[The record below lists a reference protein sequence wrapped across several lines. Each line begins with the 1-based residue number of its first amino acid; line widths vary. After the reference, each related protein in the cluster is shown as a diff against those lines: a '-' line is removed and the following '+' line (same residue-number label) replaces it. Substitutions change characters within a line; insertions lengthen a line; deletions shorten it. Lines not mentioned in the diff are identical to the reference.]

1 MFTTIYY
8 FSGLQCGEEAVPS
21 VTQCMCYS
29 PLTKLKDEI
38 TRIII
43 NVEIHI
49 LFPND
54 LKFRRI
60 SQRRRKRTQSKT
72 KVFITQEKK
81 SNIGL
86 KRDNSCFCVMTNNLS
101 NVSSISS
108 HVFLY
113 GIPCI
118 N

>member
-1 MFTTIYY
+1 
-8 FSGLQCGEEAVPS
+8 
-21 VTQCMCYS
+21 MCHQAEGY
-29 PLTKLKDEI
+29 
-38 TRIII
+38 
-43 NVEIHI
+43 N
-49 LFPND
+49 

-60 SQRRRKRTQSKT
+60 SQRRRTRTQNKT
-72 KVFITQEKK
+72 KLFNTQGKK

-86 KRDNSCFCVMTNNLS
+86 YRDNSCFCVMANNLS

>member
-1 MFTTIYY
+1 M
-8 FSGLQCGEEAVPS
+8 
-21 VTQCMCYS
+21 TQCMCYS

-38 TRIII
+38 RRIII

-49 LFPND
+49 LFPNV

-72 KVFITQEKK
+72 KVFNTQGKK

-86 KRDNSCFCVMTNNLS
+86 KRDKSCFCVMTNNLS

-113 GIPCI
+113 GIACI

>member
-1 MFTTIYY
+1 MLKIVLEGD
-8 FSGLQCGEEAVPS
+8 S
-21 VTQCMCYS
+21 S

-38 TRIII
+38 RRIII

-72 KVFITQEKK
+72 KVSYKIVRHRTWKV
-81 SNIGL
+81 
-86 KRDNSCFCVMTNNLS
+86 D
-101 NVSSISS
+101 
-108 HVFLY
+108 
-113 GIPCI
+113 
-118 N
+118 